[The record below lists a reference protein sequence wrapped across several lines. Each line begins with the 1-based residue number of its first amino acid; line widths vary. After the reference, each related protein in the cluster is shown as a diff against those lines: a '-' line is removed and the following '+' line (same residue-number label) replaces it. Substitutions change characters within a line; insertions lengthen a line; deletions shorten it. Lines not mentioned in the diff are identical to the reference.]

1 MFGDWCNLHHGC
13 KVLSGMASVCHA
25 KATYTSRFRT
35 IQLTSSA
42 SVAMSANLSR
52 FLLTLCALLC
62 LGLAN
67 CHKAQPHWVTLTW
80 QAPPSVPGVSIVGY
94 NVYRSTTSAGPFVKL
109 ASLVSA
115 PPYEDHLVN
124 HGRTYFYVVTAVDQT
139 GRESRFSTA
148 VQATIP

>member
-1 MFGDWCNLHHGC
+1 MQGSFGKWLVFGSQ
-13 KVLSGMASVCHA
+13 KP
-25 KATYTSRFRT
+25 TYTSRFRT
-35 IQLTSSA
+35 IRLTSPT
-42 SVAMSANLSR
+42 SVTMSANLSR

-62 LGLAN
+62 LGLVS
-67 CHKAQPHWVTLTW
+67 CHKTQPHWVTLTW
-80 QAPPSVPGVSIVGY
+80 QATPNVPGVSVVGY

-109 ASLVSA
+109 ASRVPA
-115 PPYEDHLVN
+115 PPYEDRLVN